1 MVTNIQQM
9 LTVFLDPSLVDK
21 KKLAPVVK
29 VIWTPNG
36 AGNLFIEIIT

>member
-1 MVTNIQQM
+1 MVINIQQM
-9 LTVFLDPSLVDK
+9 FTLFLDPSLVDK

-29 VIWTPNG
+29 VVLFPTG